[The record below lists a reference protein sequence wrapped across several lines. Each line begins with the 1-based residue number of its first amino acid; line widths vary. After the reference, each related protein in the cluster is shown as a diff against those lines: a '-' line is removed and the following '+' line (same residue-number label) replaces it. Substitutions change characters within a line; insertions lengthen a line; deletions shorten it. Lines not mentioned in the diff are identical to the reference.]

1 MTHDRRP
8 EVRPREVDCKDVS
21 SFDRPALLPPGDD
34 DLLAMVQQTF
44 DGARRV
50 LGPGDARRYIR
61 EREEDL
67 YRHLESLGLGEHLPR
82 VRAVYA
88 AFWQMQAGM

>member
-1 MTHDRRP
+1 M
-8 EVRPREVDCKDVS
+8 DVS

-34 DLLAMVQQTF
+34 DLLEMVQQTF

-50 LGPGDARRYIR
+50 LGPVDARRYIR

-67 YRHLESLGLGEHLPR
+67 YQHLDALGFGEHLPR